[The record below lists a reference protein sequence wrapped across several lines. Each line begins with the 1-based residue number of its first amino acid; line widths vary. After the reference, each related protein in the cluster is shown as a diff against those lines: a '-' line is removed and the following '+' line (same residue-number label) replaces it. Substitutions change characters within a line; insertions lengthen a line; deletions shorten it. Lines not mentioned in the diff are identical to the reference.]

1 MCNRL
6 LRRTLQSSN
15 SEKVSFAATVY
26 NGEIKLS
33 ALGARQS
40 PEDGMYAGAVTQNEN
55 PAYIIAS
62 SRSFHRLVGQF
73 FRYLTAMLPA
83 DCYLTWKLRIKASI
97 MRFHDSKARLHAVYN
112 DGQPDIAAQMWQQH
126 AVEPQII
133 LAGRSKV
140 PWVNI
145 NSVQSNHC

>member
-1 MCNRL
+1 MKKSVLRQQFIAVRL
-6 LRRTLQSSN
+6 SCRPSARGRALKTL
-15 SEKVSFAATVY
+15 
-26 NGEIKLS
+26 L
-33 ALGARQS
+33 
-40 PEDGMYAGAVTQNEN
+40 YAGAVTQNEN

-126 AVEPQII
+126 AVEPQIV